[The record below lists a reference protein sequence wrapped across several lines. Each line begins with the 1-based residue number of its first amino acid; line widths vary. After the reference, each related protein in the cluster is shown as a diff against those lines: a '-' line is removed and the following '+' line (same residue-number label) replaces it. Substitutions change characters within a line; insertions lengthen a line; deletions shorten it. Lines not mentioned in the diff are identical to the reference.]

1 MKGKNNLQETR
12 QPVLSVIIPV
22 YNVADYIEKCAH
34 SLFSQTFA
42 DIEFIF
48 VDDRSPDD
56 SIAIL
61 NRILK
66 DYPNRAARTKIIS
79 NSINL
84 GVGASRQTGVSNATG
99 RYIIHCDPDDWVDP
113 DYYEKLVA
121 KAESDGCDMVI
132 SDFVLESPDRVLNM
146 CQNPGQLEYD
156 HFCDLM
162 CGLGHPRM
170 HGSLCNKLIRRSC
183 YDGYIFPP
191 GLDYCEDV
199 LFLLNLRGSNIRMG
213 YMAGSAYHYRVTPSS
228 ITNSYR
234 FENIGRENRFIEAVE
249 SLSDKGK
256 ITPAQRDSII
266 AGVLYGHILH
276 VKDMP
281 GEYFKSRYSKYRKT
295 VSSNRQLGVV
305 ARSILFIAL
314 SISFRTAQRV
324 HAAAYKTVKLLKHP
338 INSLFFKSQK

>member
-1 MKGKNNLQETR
+1 MEGKNNLQDTR

-22 YNVADYIEKCAH
+22 YNVAGYIEKCAQ
-34 SLFSQTFA
+34 SLFSQTLA
-42 DIEFIF
+42 DIEFVF

-66 DYPNRAARTKIIS
+66 DYPDRAAHTKIIS
-79 NSINL
+79 NSRNL

-146 CQNPGQLEYD
+146 CQNPGPLEYD

-170 HGSLCNKLIRRSC
+170 HGSLWNKLIRRSC

-249 SLSDKGK
+249 TLSDKGK
-256 ITPAQRDSII
+256 ITPAQRDSVI
-266 AGVLYGHILH
+266 AGVLFHRILC

-281 GEYFKSRYSKYRKT
+281 VEYFKSRYSKYRKT
-295 VSSNRQLGVV
+295 VSSNRQLGIV

-314 SISFRTAQRV
+314 NISLRTAQRA
-324 HAAAYKTVKLLKHP
+324 HAAAYKTVKFLRHS